1 MVSIRFSLKLKGSE
15 KIFPQETMAESKN
28 RFAPELNELL
38 ENTTPGSIKKG
49 VFNEMI
55 IPLALVGYEMIIA
68 NSALC
73 TSLAIYHLISNTC
86 LWNDY

>member
-1 MVSIRFSLKLKGSE
+1 MISIRFSLKFKGSE
-15 KIFPQETMAESKN
+15 EIFPQETMAESKN
-28 RFAPELNELL
+28 RFAAELNELL
-38 ENTTPGSIKKG
+38 ENATPGSIKKG

-73 TSLAIYHLISNTC
+73 TSLAINHLISNTC
-86 LWNDY
+86 LWNNC